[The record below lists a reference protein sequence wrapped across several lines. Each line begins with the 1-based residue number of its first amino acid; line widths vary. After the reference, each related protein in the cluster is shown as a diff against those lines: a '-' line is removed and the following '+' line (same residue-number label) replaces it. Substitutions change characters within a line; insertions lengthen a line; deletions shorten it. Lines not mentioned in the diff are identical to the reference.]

1 MNNMKMSKGKM
12 MAKASA
18 SAGSPM
24 QKMMMMNKA
33 KKTMA
38 PKAKPLVWLKA
49 VYPQRFLK
57 GLSVA
62 S

>member
-1 MNNMKMSKGKM
+1 MNNMKMSKGKI
-12 MAKASA
+12 MAKAST

-38 PKAKPLVWLKA
+38 PKAKSKMA
-49 VYPQRFLK
+49 KK
-57 GLSVA
+57 GY
-62 S
+62 

>member
-1 MNNMKMSKGKM
+1 MNNMKMNKGKM

-24 QKMMMMNKA
+24 QQMMMKKA

-38 PKAKPLVWLKA
+38 PKTKSKMAK
-49 VYPQRFLK
+49 K
-57 GLSVA
+57 GY
-62 S
+62 

>member
-1 MNNMKMSKGKM
+1 

-38 PKAKPLVWLKA
+38 PKAKSKMA
-49 VYPQRFLK
+49 KK
-57 GLSVA
+57 GY
-62 S
+62 